1 MPDILQFDPNLT
13 VKEIAATHPQTVAV
27 FRRFG
32 FDTCC
37 GGGVRV
43 DEAARRDGVD
53 VNDVYAALNAALAP
67 R

>member
-1 MPDILQFDPNLT
+1 MKTMPKIDFDQSIN
-13 VKEIAATHPQTVAV
+13 EIVAAHPETIAV
-27 FRRFG
+27 FNRFG

-37 GGGVRV
+37 GGGVTV

-53 VNDVYAALNAALAP
+53 ANEVIAALNEALA

>member
-1 MPDILQFDPNLT
+1 MTRAPLFDVSRT
-13 VKEIAATHPQTVAV
+13 IKEIVAAHPETTPV
-27 FRRFG
+27 FTRFG

-53 VNDVYAALNAALAP
+53 VNEVIAALNESLVG